1 MNNDRFDH
9 DFKAA
14 LDRLRSEPPDIALSG
29 FEREVW
35 AEIALRDQR
44 KNSGIMSWL
53 LNPRLSR
60 IPAAGA
66 AACGAL
72 AVVVGIAAA
81 LILAEHYSKAAASDL
96 EMRYVASIHPV
107 LRTELHPLGAG
118 SP

>member
-1 MNNDRFDH
+1 MKNSRFNH
-9 DFKAA
+9 DLEAA
-14 LDRLRSEPPDIALSG
+14 LDQLRSEPPGIALSG

-44 KNSGIMSWL
+44 KNSGFLSRL

-72 AVVVGIAAA
+72 AVVIGMVAA
-81 LILAEHYSKAAASDL
+81 LILAESYAKAASSDL

-107 LRTELHPLGAG
+107 LRSEIHSTESG